1 MWIDLRRLAGMT
13 VLAGLAACGD
23 AVNQQ
28 APAAPAAPETNV
40 AAVDPGNAMPS
51 ADLPDLANSQT
62 ASAALPCP
70 ATPGSMCSG
79 PLIVRAEN
87 LSLLADGAPYSNGA
101 RELDARGNLVF
112 ENRTGAPV
120 RFAVLRAPTDALFNN
135 GIGLSALSTSGV
147 AITGV
152 FGCGRDGPECF
163 QATPDRFQTLTP
175 GDSPARANISF
186 GGRMDGSLAA
196 SLPTVA
202 SATITL
208 QLYVVDANNAGR
220 VLNISLPNVPVQ
232 NQLSR

>member
-1 MWIDLRRLAGMT
+1 MWINLRSLAAIT
-13 VLAGLAACGD
+13 VVAGLSACGD
-23 AVNQQ
+23 AANQQ
-28 APAAPAAPETNV
+28 GPAASATPEANVATAAPDN
-40 AAVDPGNAMPS
+40 AASA

-62 ASAALPCP
+62 SAAALPCP

-87 LSLLADGAPYSNGA
+87 LSLLADGSPYSNGA

-112 ENRTGAPV
+112 ENRTGAPI

-196 SLPTVA
+196 SLPTV
-202 SATITL
+202 STATITL